1 MEEGSLLQVALEH
14 AKTLRTASAH
24 DSLLRNCVF
33 LDLYSLGTHN
43 DREKEEHLLYLASLA
58 ETCNRFF
65 QSKGHFWHYGAD
77 GPVFGIYLDPSSES
91 IPHLRAYC
99 RYGPSVQDCWMA
111 IRYLVEFIKSLGDDD
126 DHKESGIAASAWDVQ
141 DGQLI
146 LIQLA
151 DLLPPWLDEDP
162 TDNHR
167 YACWIDPDGN
177 LQLFRKPHI
186 SLKDALQ
193 ELNKRHDLAL
203 PAARSSSSHTKLQE
217 ALNYWLDLNA
227 EAASVHQ
234 RAPMVLPR
242 KVAFAFRERPEL
254 LRTAIQAFCEQA
266 QQERPIAPTEREP
279 GIDLDF
285 SKYEDWVWT
294 VQTLS
299 RTNYAMART
308 VASSR
313 GDDWTS
319 SPDSV
324 PMTVGVEVKRYKRQ
338 CKSEAS
344 KHLKHSVALGLRAV
358 AGLEL
363 LLLGTNNQNDG
374 IFATSAPLSSLGER
388 ILHWDRVQQNC
399 TIHNVD
405 DTSRTILGSF
415 QMGPNQA
422 NLDLTNVLK
431 CPVFPEEAHHWT
443 SYSNPQSSL
452 QDQIKSILRS
462 KKTDKDEDDE
472 ERFWVPRPDQVD
484 GEDWMDREPGKENT
498 VSTTLE
504 SQEGLDGLLSRFQ
517 SFLNRTSG
525 VEGISSNERTANT
538 GSDGNCDASTRI
550 VIRPRIF
557 VNILHSVLKEDK
569 LEFPTIDPYF
579 HQEDYDLGQEES
591 DSDSDNDEARIDEG
605 PFQMNDLMVSSKSEL
620 SFERTKK
627 IEIKRFRRMLIH
639 LYLLLLLLHRM
650 PWTRSSRQEQN
661 PEEFLQPISTLRK
674 PTPTPMSPTT
684 ETESRDQSMRMRT
697 SSTIYSNHWMLA
709 AGEAAPWSTF

>member
-14 AKTLRTASAH
+14 AKRLRTSSAH
-24 DSLLRNCVF
+24 DSLLTNCVF
-33 LDLYSLGTHN
+33 LDLYSLGTHD
-43 DREKEEHLLYLASLA
+43 DRKKEEHLLYLASLA

-77 GPVFGIYLDPSSES
+77 GPVFGIHLDPSSES

-111 IRYLVEFIKSLGDDD
+111 LRYLVEFIKKMEDDD
-126 DHKESGIAASAWDVQ
+126 DHKERGIAASAWDVQ

-146 LIQLA
+146 LVQLA

-186 SLKDALQ
+186 SLKAALH
-193 ELNKRHDLAL
+193 ELNKQRKLA
-203 PAARSSSSHTKLQE
+203 PATRSSSSSYPKLQK

-242 KVAFAFRERPEL
+242 KAAFAFRERPEL
-254 LRTAIQAFCEQA
+254 LRTALQAFCEHA
-266 QQERPIAPTEREP
+266 QQERPIAPTEF
-279 GIDLDF
+279 DF
-285 SKYEDWVWT
+285 TKYEDWVWT

-299 RTNYAMART
+299 KTNYAMART
-308 VASSR
+308 VASSH

-324 PMTVGVEVKRYKRQ
+324 PVVVGVEVKRYKRQ

-363 LLLGTNNQNDG
+363 LLMGTNNQNDG
-374 IFATSAPLSSLGER
+374 MFATSAPLSSLRER
-388 ILHWDRVQQNC
+388 VLHWDRVQQ
-399 TIHNVD
+399 TYTGHNNN
-405 DTSRTILGSF
+405 DTSRILDVF

-452 QDQIKSILRS
+452 RDQIKSILRT
-462 KKTDKDEDDE
+462 KKIEKDDDDNDE

-484 GEDWMDREPGKENT
+484 GEDWMDREPGKGDT
-498 VSTTLE
+498 VSTTIE
-504 SQEGLDGLLSRFQ
+504 SQQGLDNLLSRFQ
-517 SFLNRTSG
+517 SFLNQTSG
-525 VEGISSNERTANT
+525 VEGISSNERTANS
-538 GSDGNCDASTRI
+538 GSNGKGDAASPRI

-557 VNILHSVLKEDK
+557 LNILHSVLKEDK
-569 LEFPTIDPYF
+569 LDFPRIDPYF
-579 HQEDYDLGQEES
+579 HQEDYDLVQGENNS
-591 DSDSDNDEARIDEG
+591 DSDSDNEEAARIDEG
-605 PFQMNDLMVSSKSEL
+605 PFQMSDLMVSTRSEL
-620 SFERTKK
+620 SFEQTKK
-627 IEIKRFRRMLIH
+627 IEIIKYF
-639 LYLLLLLLHRM
+639 
-650 PWTRSSRQEQN
+650 
-661 PEEFLQPISTLRK
+661 EECSFICF
-674 PTPTPMSPTT
+674 
-684 ETESRDQSMRMRT
+684 
-697 SSTIYSNHWMLA
+697 YYCSNYYVECHGQGA
-709 AGEAAPWSTF
+709 RGKNRI

>member
-1 MEEGSLLQVALEH
+1 MEEGSLLQEALEH
-14 AKTLRTASAH
+14 AKRLRTASAH
-24 DSLLRNCVF
+24 DSLLTNCVF
-33 LDLYSLGTHN
+33 LDLYSLGTHD

-58 ETCNRFF
+58 ETCNLFF
-65 QSKGHFWHYGAD
+65 RSKGHFWHYGAD
-77 GPVFGIYLDPSSES
+77 GPVFGIHLDPSSES

-111 IRYLVEFIKSLGDDD
+111 IRYLVEFIKSLEENDV
-126 DHKESGIAASAWDVQ
+126 HKERGIAASAWDVQ

-151 DLLPPWLDEDP
+151 DLLPSWLDEDP

-167 YACWIDPDGN
+167 YACWIDSNGN
-177 LQLFRKPHI
+177 LQLFHKPHI

-193 ELNKRHDLAL
+193 ELNKQRKQA
-203 PAARSSSSHTKLQE
+203 PAASSSSSSHPKLQE
-217 ALNYWLDLNA
+217 ALNYWLHLNV

-254 LRTAIQAFCEQA
+254 LQTALQAFCEHA
-266 QQERPIAPTEREP
+266 QQERPIAPTERQPKIE
-279 GIDLDF
+279 F
-285 SKYEDWVWT
+285 NFTKYEDWVWT

-299 RTNYAMART
+299 KTNYAMART

-324 PMTVGVEVKRYKRQ
+324 PMAIGVEVKRYKRQ

-344 KHLKHSVALGLRAV
+344 KHLQHSVALGLRAV

-363 LLLGTNNQNDG
+363 LLLGTSNQNDG
-374 IFATSAPLSSLGER
+374 MFATSASLSSLGER
-388 ILHWDRVQQNC
+388 ILHWDRLQQNY
-399 TIHNVD
+399 TRHNNND

-422 NLDLTNVLK
+422 NLDLTNVFK

-452 QDQIKSILRS
+452 RNQIKSILRS
-462 KKTDKDEDDE
+462 KKIDKDDDEDDD

-484 GEDWMDREPGKENT
+484 GEDWMDREPGKGDT
-498 VSTTLE
+498 ASTTIE
-504 SQEGLDGLLSRFQ
+504 SQQGLDDLLSRFQ
-517 SFLNRTSG
+517 SFLNQTSD
-525 VEGISSNERTANT
+525 VEGISSNERTTNS
-538 GSDGNCDASTRI
+538 GSDGKGDSASPRI

-557 VNILHSVLKEDK
+557 LNILHSVLKEDK
-569 LEFPTIDPYF
+569 LEFPRIDPYF
-579 HQEDYDLGQEES
+579 HQEDYDLVQEENDS
-591 DSDSDNDEARIDEG
+591 GSDSDNDNDAARIDEG
-605 PFQMNDLMVSSKSEL
+605 PFQMNDLMVSTKSEL
-620 SFERTKK
+620 SFERTEKN
-627 IEIKRFRRMLIH
+627 EILKDFEECSIICF
-639 LYLLLLLLHRM
+639 LLLLQLLHRM

-661 PEEFLQPISTLRK
+661 PEEFLQPILTLRK
-674 PTPTPMSPTT
+674 PIQKSTPTT
-684 ETESRDQSMRMRT
+684 
-697 SSTIYSNHWMLA
+697 A
-709 AGEAAPWSTF
+709 